1 MAGASPDA
9 TVSVPV
15 VSRPRPGNRLLW
27 RRVVVLVAAATYLWV
42 LVCLALWV
50 LGPMVGF
57 RWQPVMIDAGSMTP
71 AINPGD
77 VVLVDT
83 DADVHDLGPGT
94 VITFEDPAWD
104 DLLVTHRIVQ
114 QLDDGAYRT
123 RGDGSAVADS
133 TSIQPE
139 AILGSG
145 RLLVPFIGLPML
157 WVDQDPTAAG
167 VWVLMTLTAW
177 VVVARVKELA
187 RPLTSA
193 DADAV
198 SGGTSARRRRPR
210 GRIARAARRVSG
222 GPAPIAGPVRRWG
235 PTTLSAVTAGLLAT
249 ELGPVVIAWPLFILF
264 VGPCGPHLPIG
275 RWHRRWR
282 EGRVTRRLA
291 PAPLGGTALSV
302 VMVVVTLAS
311 TATFVAA
318 SANPTNSFA
327 AGTLAPPTNLT
338 ATQSCSGTTPTVTLN
353 WAPTASLNAD
363 GYSLTRG
370 ATNLGPVTPG
380 TASSFT
386 DTGTANNTAY
396 TWTLTTVDG
405 DWTSTPATVSLTT
418 NCSVPLSPVVAQ
430 NASGEYTMTV
440 PSYVQAGDL
449 LVVFLGADH
458 HQNHNA
464 PAGWTLHRSKDAFAS
479 NQFVR
484 LWYRIATAG
493 DAGTTQTFT
502 VRAGVGA
509 ATMLVYDG
517 VDQSSPFAST
527 SDHQDPSTATLV
539 QNEVTTADPDTT
551 VVGLW
556 FQSTSTTITPPGGMA
571 VRAQGTTGT
580 RTILAAD
587 EVVAA
592 VGPTG
597 TRTATSAA
605 SSAWGG
611 FLVAL
616 RPASGGFAS
625 VRSAIPPADGSNGRL
640 DPDAL
645 ASITDH
651 HRLQG
656 DAAVAFLS
664 MDAAIR
670 ADLGISLTDRITD
683 SYRTYEQQVDVA
695 ARKGLYSQGGLA
707 ATPGTSNHGMGRAV
721 DLDVSAGVGQ
731 WLVDNA
737 GRYGFRTIPR
747 EPWHWEYV
755 R

>member
-1 MAGASPDA
+1 
-9 TVSVPV
+9 
-15 VSRPRPGNRLLW
+15 
-27 RRVVVLVAAATYLWV
+27 VVLVAAATYLWV

-94 VITFEDPAWD
+94 VITFEDPGWD

-133 TSIQPE
+133 TSIQPD

-187 RPLTSA
+187 RPLTGV
-193 DADAV
+193 DADAT

-235 PTTLSAVTAGLLAT
+235 PTTLSAVTAGLLVT

-264 VGPCGPHLPIG
+264 VDPCGPHLPIG

-327 AGTLAPPTNLT
+327 ADVLSGPTGLTAIGGSDVQLSWTGSPDASVAGYRVFRSASSGGPYTQIAEVTPRTTTSHVDAPADGTYHYVVRAFVAGWESPQSNEDSATVSTVLPMPTPDSTSQATPGTGSGQDWMHTVGSGSDRILVVTTVSNSQPALSVEFGGVPLTLIGRERDSDNATQVSMWYLLAPPAGIGKIGVVYSGSGQVKLAG
-338 ATQSCSGTTPTVTLN
+338 ATSWNGVNQSTPVGAWTSARGTS
-353 WAPTASLNAD
+353 ATASVAI
-363 GYSLTRG
+363 SS
-370 ATNLGPVTPG
+370 APG
-380 TASSFT
+380 ERII
-386 DTGTANNTAY
+386 D
-396 TWTLTTVDG
+396 
-405 DWTSTPATVSLTT
+405 
-418 NCSVPLSPVVAQ
+418 VV
-430 NASGEYTMTV
+430 SGESVGVVT
-440 PSYVQAGDL
+440 AGPDQNSL
-449 LVVFLGADH
+449 WANTQGDTSGGHSVEDGAD
-458 HQNHNA
+458 
-464 PAGWTLHRSKDAFAS
+464 S
-479 NQFVR
+479 V
-484 LWYRIATAG
+484 
-493 DAGTTQTFT
+493 
-502 VRAGVGA
+502 
-509 ATMLVYDG
+509 TMSWDL
-517 VDQSSPFAST
+517 
-527 SDHQDPSTATLV
+527 
-539 QNEVTTADPDTT
+539 
-551 VVGLW
+551 
-556 FQSTSTTITPPGGMA
+556 
-571 VRAQGTTGT
+571 
-580 RTILAAD
+580 
-587 EVVAA
+587 
-592 VGPTG
+592 
-597 TRTATSAA
+597 ATSHY
-605 SSAWGG
+605 WGIG
-611 FLVAL
+611 AVAL
-616 RPASGGFAS
+616 RPAGGAFATA
-625 VRSAIPPADGSNGRL
+625 RAMPPSGSNGLL
-640 DPDAL
+640 D
-645 ASITDH
+645 ASTLVPIGH
-651 HRLQG
+651 GHMLQA
-656 DAAVAFLS
+656 DAARAFLA
-664 MDAAIR
+664 MGYAIE
-670 ADLGISLTDRITD
+670 ADLGIDLSDRVSD
-683 SYRTYEQQVDVA
+683 SYRTYEAQVDVA

-707 ATPGTSNHGMGRAV
+707 ATPGTSQHGYGLAV
-721 DLDVSAGVGQ
+721 DLDTSGGVGE
-731 WLVDNA
+731 WLTDHA
-737 GRYGFRTIPR
+737 EQFGFRTIPR
-747 EPWHWEYV
+747 EPWHWEFGL
-755 R
+755 